1 MSTSTN
7 GQLAYG
13 LIFEDGYGFPWNDES
28 FHGDFEDWWRTE
40 QGFDESKGYPAEGW
54 LEYQKEFDVEHPR
67 PAEEINYCSGD
78 YPMYML
84 AVPSSVRTAYRG
96 SPERIE
102 ALPEVSA
109 AGVSALLAFCEQYK
123 LKPEGEIGW
132 YLSSYWG

>member
-13 LIFEDGYGFPWNDES
+13 LIFEDGYEFPWNHES
-28 FHGDFEDWWRTE
+28 FDGDLDDWWRKE
-40 QGFDESKGYPAEGW
+40 QGFDESRGYPADNW
-54 LEYQKEFDVEHPR
+54 LDYQKQFDKEHPR
-67 PAEEINYCSGD
+67 PVEEVNYCSGE

-84 AVPSSVRTAYRG
+84 AVPSSILTAYRG
-96 SPERIE
+96 SPVRIE

-109 AGVSALLAFCEQYK
+109 TAVSALLAFCEKYE
-123 LKPEGEIGW
+123 LKPEGESGW